1 MLQMTGYEIL
11 QLSIYI
17 ASGFVL
23 GFVLYKWLIPVLAK
37 LAAKTKWQSD
47 DLIIHT
53 ISKWVIPWLMA
64 LGLYLGLTHIE
75 IRPKYQQ
82 RLETWLMVF
91 YVLSLTWITARI
103 LAGLLKIRAS
113 GTGAV
118 IPSSSIIGNIVKVIV
133 YCIGLLFILQS
144 LGISITPILTALGVG
159 GLAVAL
165 ALQDTL
171 SNLFSG
177 IQLIAS
183 GKLNPGDFIK
193 LSSGEQGYIQDIN
206 WRSTSIRDLADHIVI
221 VPNSKLATMIVSNF
235 NLPQTEIGF
244 GVEVGVSYDSDLE
257 KVERVTA
264 EVVKE
269 TLQAVDGGLKD
280 FVPIIRFYNFGDSS
294 INLRAILRV
303 KGYVDQFLVTHEF
316 IKRLKKRY
324 DQEGINI
331 PFPIR
336 TVYMQ
341 KEEE

>member
-1 MLQMTGYEIL
+1 MTGYELKIL

-23 GFVLYKWLIPVLAK
+23 GFILHKFVIPVLSR
-37 LAAKTKWQSD
+37 LAAKTRWQSD
-47 DLIIHT
+47 DLIIRT

-64 LGLYLGLTHIE
+64 LGLYMGLLHIE
-75 IRPKYQQ
+75 ISLKYQNW
-82 RLETWLMVF
+82 LEKGLWIF
-91 YVLSLTWITARI
+91 YVFSVTWIIAVI
-103 LAGLLKIRAS
+103 LAGLLKIKTS
-113 GTGAV
+113 GTGTV
-118 IPSSSIIGNIVKVIV
+118 IPSSSIIGNLAKVIV
-133 YCIGLLFILQS
+133 FCIGLLIILQGM
-144 LGISITPILTALGVG
+144 GISVTPILTALGVG

-183 GKLNPGDFIK
+183 GKLNTGDFIK
-193 LSSGEQGYIQDIN
+193 LSSGEQGFILDIN
-206 WRSTSIRDLADHIVI
+206 WRSTSIRDAADHIII
-221 VPNSKLATMIVSNF
+221 VPNSKLANMIVSNY

-244 GVEVGVSYDSDLE
+244 TVPLGVSYDSDLE
-257 KVERVTA
+257 KVERITM
-264 EVVKE
+264 EVIKD
-269 TLQAVDGGLKD
+269 TLQSVEGGIKD
-280 FVPIIRFYNFGDSS
+280 FVPVVRFYNFGESS

-331 PFPIR
+331 PFPTR